1 MSSTKVSQ
9 ISFAGGEISS
19 DMYGRMDD
27 TKFQSGLKRC
37 LNFISLPQGPVRNR
51 PGFSCVAEVKYPER
65 PTKLVPFVFN
75 ADQTC
80 IIELGDKYARF
91 HTEGSTILGDDGKTP
106 YEIETPWSAEDVFQL
121 HYTQAGDILTVA
133 NRNYP
138 PYEIRRYGWTD
149 WRIVKVT
156 FDSGLSTP
164 SNVAAVRETKADSD
178 PNESKYTFKYKV
190 SALNEDKS
198 RESEPSAA
206 VSVVANLYATGTTV
220 KISWNQVAGAS
231 WYRVYKNVGGLY
243 CYIGDTDELSIID
256 DNIAGKADTTT
267 RRQDRT
273 FAAAGGQ
280 PSAVGYFE
288 QRRCFG
294 GFNEDPQRI
303 IMTRT
308 ATESDMTYSLPSKD
322 DDRVSFQIAS
332 REYNMIEHFLPL
344 AHLLVLTSGGE
355 MRVSPLNSDAIT
367 PSSVSARPQS
377 YNGASSVQPVVV
389 NNSAV
394 YAAARGGH
402 VLDFFYRYEAGG
414 YASNDLSIRA
424 SHLFDFKT
432 VKDMA
437 LSKSPYPIVWCVSSD
452 GSLLGCTYIPEQNID
467 AWHKHTTKGEFES
480 VAAVAE
486 GTEDHLYVVVKRTL
500 NGVTKRFVERMETF
514 NFETHDDCFFVDC
527 GGTYDGEE
535 TSTIS
540 IPWLE
545 GETVSILADG
555 SVRPQQVVTGGKIT
569 LDHPAKKVT
578 VGLPYTSDVQ
588 TLPLILD
595 RYAGMG
601 NGIKKNVTQA
611 VLKVYRSSGLFAG
624 PSFDKL
630 VEHKQRTTETLGTPP
645 ELVSGD
651 IKLQLYPA
659 WSMTGEFCIRQS
671 DPLPL
676 HLLSVTATVAT

>member
-9 ISFAGGEISS
+9 ISFAGGEVST
-19 DMYGRMDD
+19 DMYGRQDD
-27 TKFQSGLKRC
+27 VKFQSGLKRC

-51 PGFSCVAEVKYPER
+51 SGFSCVAETKYPSKR
-65 PTKLVPFVFN
+65 ARLVPFIFN

-91 HTEGSTILGDDGKTP
+91 HTEGSTILGDDGVTP

-121 HYTQAGDILTVA
+121 HYTQAGDILTVV

-138 PYEIRRYGWTD
+138 PYELRRYGWTD

-164 SNVAAVRETKADSD
+164 TNVAAVRETKADED
-178 PNESKYTFKYKV
+178 KNESKYTFKYKV

-267 RRQDRT
+267 RRQDKT

-294 GFNEDPQRI
+294 GFSEDPQRI

-344 AHLLVLTSGGE
+344 SHLLVLTSGGE

-367 PSSVSARPQS
+367 PSSISARPQS
-377 YNGASSVQPVVV
+377 YNGASSVQPVLV

-394 YAAARGGH
+394 FAAARGGH
-402 VLDFFYRYEAGG
+402 VLDFYYRYEAGG

-432 VKDMA
+432 IKDMA
-437 LSKSPYPIVWCVSSD
+437 LSKSPYQIVWCVSSD
-452 GSLLGCTYIPEQNID
+452 GSLLGCTYIPEQNVD
-467 AWHKHTTKGEFES
+467 AWHQHTTQGEFES

-486 GTEDHLYVVVKRTL
+486 GTEDHLYVIVKRTL

-527 GGTYDGEE
+527 GGTYEGEE
-535 TSTIS
+535 TTTVS

-545 GETVSILADG
+545 GELVSILADG
-555 SVRPQQVVTGGKIT
+555 SVRPQQVVKNGKVT
-569 LDHPAKKVT
+569 LDFPAKKVT

-588 TLPLILD
+588 TLPVILD
-595 RYAGMG
+595 QYSGGG

-611 VLKVYRSSGLFAG
+611 VLKVHRSSGVFVG
-624 PSFDKL
+624 PSFDEL
-630 VEHKQRTTETLGTPP
+630 VEHKQRTVEPAGSPP
-645 ELVSGD
+645 ALITGD
-651 IKLQLYPA
+651 IKLQLFPA

>member
-9 ISFAGGEISS
+9 ISFAGGEIST
-19 DMYGRMDD
+19 DMYGRQDD
-27 TKFQSGLKRC
+27 TKYQSGLKRC

-51 PGFSCVAEVKYPER
+51 AGFSCVAETKYPDKKA
-65 PTKLVPFVFN
+65 KLIPFIFN

-80 IIELGDKYARF
+80 IIELGEMYARF
-91 HTEGSTILGDDGKTP
+91 HTEGATIMTDDGLMP
-106 YEIETPWSAEDVFQL
+106 YEIETPWSADDVFEL
-121 HYTQAGDILTVA
+121 HFAQAGDILTIV
-133 NRNYP
+133 NRNYK
-138 PYEIRRYGWTD
+138 PYELRRYGWTD
-149 WRIVKVT
+149 WRIVEVT
-156 FDSGLSTP
+156 FDSGLSSPTNVRAERATEAAED
-164 SNVAAVRETKADSD
+164 SNKD
-178 PNESKYTFKYKV
+178 KYTFKYKV

-220 KISWNQVAGAS
+220 RISWSAVTGAS

-273 FAAAGGQ
+273 FADAGGK

-344 AHLLVLTSGGE
+344 AHLLVMTSGGE

-377 YNGASSVQPVVV
+377 YNGASPVQPVLV

-424 SHLFDFKT
+424 AHLFDFKT
-432 VKDMA
+432 IKDMA

-452 GSLLGCTYIPEQNID
+452 GSLLGCTYIPDQNLD
-467 AWHKHTTKGEFES
+467 AWHQHTTQGEFES

-486 GTEDHLYVVVKRTL
+486 GTEDHLYVVTKRTL

-514 NFETHDDCFFVDC
+514 NFENIEDCFFVDC
-527 GGTYDGEE
+527 GGTYEGDE
-535 TSTIS
+535 TTTVS

-545 GETVSILADG
+545 GELVSILADG
-555 SVRPQQVVTGGKIT
+555 SVKPQQVVTNGKIT
-569 LDHPAKKVT
+569 LDFPAKKVT

-588 TLPLILD
+588 TLPVILD
-595 RYAGMG
+595 RYAGGG
-601 NGIKKNVTQA
+601 NGIHKNVTLA
-611 VLKVYRSSGLFAG
+611 VLKVHRSSGIFAG
-624 PSFDKL
+624 PTFDKL
-630 VEHKQRTTETLGTPP
+630 VEHKQRTTEPAGSPP
-645 ELVSGD
+645 QLVSGD
-651 IKLQLYPA
+651 IRLQLFPA

>member
-19 DMYGRMDD
+19 DMYGRQDD
-27 TKFQSGLKRC
+27 TKYQSGLKRC

-51 PGFSCVAEVKYPER
+51 AGFSCVAETKYPNKKAR
-65 PTKLVPFVFN
+65 LIPFVFN

-91 HTEGSTILGDDGKTP
+91 HTEGATILTDDGSDY
-106 YEIETPWSAEDVFQL
+106 YEITTPWSADDIFDL
-121 HYTQAGDILTVA
+121 HYTQAGDIMTIV

-138 PYEIRRYGWTD
+138 PYELRRYGWTD
-149 WRIVKVT
+149 WRIVEVT
-156 FDSGLSTP
+156 FDSGLTAPTGVSATR
-164 SNVAAVRETKADSD
+164 ATAADSD
-178 PNESKYTFKYKV
+178 TNSEKYTFKYKV

-220 KISWNQVAGAS
+220 KISWNKVTGAS

-256 DNIAGKADTTT
+256 DNIAGKADTTP
-267 RRQDRT
+267 RRQDKT
-273 FAAAGGQ
+273 FADAGGQ

-294 GFNEDPQRI
+294 GFSEDPQRI
-303 IMTRT
+303 VMTRT

-344 AHLLVLTSGGE
+344 AHLLVMTSGGE

-367 PSSVSARPQS
+367 PSSISARPQS
-377 YNGASSVQPVVV
+377 YNGASPVQPVLV

-394 YAAARGGH
+394 FAAARGGH

-414 YASNDLSIRA
+414 YASSDLSIRA

-432 VKDMA
+432 IKDMA

-467 AWHKHTTKGEFES
+467 AWHQHATKGEFES

-486 GTEDHLYVVVKRTL
+486 GVEDHLYVVVKRTL

-514 NFETHDDCFFVDC
+514 NFETLEDSYFVDC
-527 GGTYDGEE
+527 GGVYDGDE
-535 TSTIS
+535 TTTVS
-540 IPWLE
+540 IPWLD

-555 SVRPQQVVTGGKIT
+555 AVMPQQVVTGGKIT
-569 LDHPAKKVT
+569 LPYPASKVT

-588 TLPLILD
+588 TLPVILD
-595 RYAGMG
+595 RYAGNG
-601 NGIKKNVTQA
+601 NGIQKNITLA
-611 VLKVYRSSGLFAG
+611 VLKVYRSSGIFVG
-624 PSFDKL
+624 PSFDHL
-630 VEHKQRTTETLGTPP
+630 VEHKQRTTESAGSPP
-645 ELVSGD
+645 ALVSGD
-651 IKLQLYPA
+651 IRLQLFPA